1 MSQARSCDLADPTGI
16 DDLPSRSL
24 STSSSSSRIFQ
35 ERSPQTLA
43 APRRYIQ
50 PTKTCATRYPDV
62 ETSSK
67 AIPSA
72 KVVGRTRGRHI
83 MPKTSGNLCIP
94 TISAV
99 TGTTVAQNIPI
110 TVPLARAN
118 TMSTA
123 YDFAGTQIARQ
134 NIPQRAV
141 MKMATLMRPKV
152 SDQ

>member
-1 MSQARSCDLADPTGI
+1 
-16 DDLPSRSL
+16 
-24 STSSSSSRIFQ
+24 
-35 ERSPQTLA
+35 
-43 APRRYIQ
+43 
-50 PTKTCATRYPDV
+50 
-62 ETSSK
+62 
-67 AIPSA
+67 
-72 KVVGRTRGRHI
+72 